1 MQWFCRMNAAA
12 GSQNRIP
19 PKRSS
24 LHQCRCRLKT
34 TLMLVLLSA
43 YCISSLHAHRRSSS
57 SSPSFLRH
65 AQKSVISAFVTNEND
80 VAIIRRQKH
89 HSQVSSTISKNESI
103 LYRTQLIATTTV
115 TRQSSSSPSLSLLLM
130 ASSTT
135 SSSSSSAETQPT
147 NNNRQQLPQS
157 PPLVSKSKIESQIEQ
172 LENQQNVQKKKQL
185 QQQQQQQ
192 RYPKKKGTESPST
205 SSSTLSSTK
214 KRSST
219 KKNQQQQQQH
229 HHRTNNNKKQQRCS
243 IPQNKK
249 RQVRYLYTK
258 AKQLEKRGLWRE
270 ASNMYERIVTE
281 LQPNDAHSYLAW
293 GRLESRRERG
303 VGGGVVGR
311 RGSKDHHDD
320 DDNGVDDDTTK
331 DETSMRTNNSSSS
344 SSSSS
349 SKASTIFQTGTKHCP
364 NSTHLYHG
372 WAIHEQYTLHNTSKA
387 RSLLQTALTLDP
399 NNGYVCH
406 AYGLLE
412 HTMGEVAKAKSLWQ
426 QGLVYQPSAALV
438 CSLGEMY
445 VASGDF
451 YSARELYSTYLSKLS
466 KGRERTEV
474 YLAAASLEER
484 VYNDVEK
491 ASELLRRACSEGG
504 SVGER
509 GGGGAIMDGRAY
521 VALAK
526 LGTSRGLVNDKVVK
540 KRLKEICMRQL
551 NYHEDK
557 KRGKTADNSDDGK
570 RKAKNKIIFPVNDG
584 RLFNAWAKM
593 ESKSGNLSEARKI
606 LGRGMELY
614 PNDYTLLQA
623 AGNIEERL
631 GNTGSAR
638 KLYAASLAIEPSAPA
653 LIAYALLELRSPID
667 AMTKV
672 SNVTMVRKLFEE
684 ALLIDPKHGPAYN
697 AFGNL
702 ERRQGNTA
710 YARQI
715 YENGIKANCTDA
727 PSVYHGLAKLHL
739 SLGEVEEARN
749 VLQRGLALFP
759 TLENNTLVQRNENV
773 AFLAHTLAMIDLNV
787 NNNAKHAKEVLQ
799 QGLWHC
805 RNSPQLLLGMAL
817 CESRLGN
824 DNGARDMF
832 EKSLM
837 ADQTHAQAW
846 QAFGVMEMR
855 AGNFR
860 SAKLLFECGLKNSP
874 THGALWLAYGKSF
887 LIKRTLHYEV
897 MKSFFPRL
905 IDRCR
910 GQ

>member
-1 MQWFCRMNAAA
+1 
-12 GSQNRIP
+12 
-19 PKRSS
+19 
-24 LHQCRCRLKT
+24 
-34 TLMLVLLSA
+34 
-43 YCISSLHAHRRSSS
+43 
-57 SSPSFLRH
+57 
-65 AQKSVISAFVTNEND
+65 
-80 VAIIRRQKH
+80 
-89 HSQVSSTISKNESI
+89 
-103 LYRTQLIATTTV
+103 
-115 TRQSSSSPSLSLLLM
+115 
-130 ASSTT
+130 
-135 SSSSSSAETQPT
+135 
-147 NNNRQQLPQS
+147 
-157 PPLVSKSKIESQIEQ
+157 
-172 LENQQNVQKKKQL
+172 
-185 QQQQQQQ
+185 
-192 RYPKKKGTESPST
+192 
-205 SSSTLSSTK
+205 
-214 KRSST
+214 
-219 KKNQQQQQQH
+219 
-229 HHRTNNNKKQQRCS
+229 
-243 IPQNKK
+243 
-249 RQVRYLYTK
+249 
-258 AKQLEKRGLWRE
+258 
-270 ASNMYERIVTE
+270 MYERIVTE

-303 VGGGVVGR
+303 VGGVVVGR

-320 DDNGVDDDTTK
+320 DDDDGVDDDTMK
-331 DETSMRTNNSSSS
+331 DDTSMRTSNNSSN
-344 SSSSS
+344 SSSS

-451 YSARELYSTYLSKLS
+451 HSARELYSTYLSKLS

-504 SVGER
+504 SGGVGER

-887 LIKRTLHYEV
+887 LIKRTLQYEV
-897 MKSFFPRL
+897 KKSFFPRL

>member
-1 MQWFCRMNAAA
+1 
-12 GSQNRIP
+12 
-19 PKRSS
+19 
-24 LHQCRCRLKT
+24 
-34 TLMLVLLSA
+34 
-43 YCISSLHAHRRSSS
+43 
-57 SSPSFLRH
+57 
-65 AQKSVISAFVTNEND
+65 
-80 VAIIRRQKH
+80 
-89 HSQVSSTISKNESI
+89 
-103 LYRTQLIATTTV
+103 
-115 TRQSSSSPSLSLLLM
+115 
-130 ASSTT
+130 
-135 SSSSSSAETQPT
+135 
-147 NNNRQQLPQS
+147 
-157 PPLVSKSKIESQIEQ
+157 
-172 LENQQNVQKKKQL
+172 
-185 QQQQQQQ
+185 
-192 RYPKKKGTESPST
+192 
-205 SSSTLSSTK
+205 
-214 KRSST
+214 
-219 KKNQQQQQQH
+219 
-229 HHRTNNNKKQQRCS
+229 
-243 IPQNKK
+243 
-249 RQVRYLYTK
+249 
-258 AKQLEKRGLWRE
+258 
-270 ASNMYERIVTE
+270 
-281 LQPNDAHSYLAW
+281 
-293 GRLESRRERG
+293 
-303 VGGGVVGR
+303 
-311 RGSKDHHDD
+311 
-320 DDNGVDDDTTK
+320 
-331 DETSMRTNNSSSS
+331 
-344 SSSSS
+344 
-349 SKASTIFQTGTKHCP
+349 
-364 NSTHLYHG
+364 
-372 WAIHEQYTLHNTSKA
+372 
-387 RSLLQTALTLDP
+387 
-399 NNGYVCH
+399 
-406 AYGLLE
+406 
-412 HTMGEVAKAKSLWQ
+412 MGEITKAKSLWQ

-438 CSLGEMY
+438 CSLGELY

-451 YSARELYSTYLSKLS
+451 HSARELYSTYLHKLS
-466 KGRERTEV
+466 NGRERTEV

-504 SVGER
+504 DGDDGS
-509 GGGGAIMDGRAY
+509 GAAVMDGRAY

-526 LGTSRGLVNDKVVK
+526 LGTSGGLVNDKVVK

-557 KRGKTADNSDDGK
+557 KKNGKATADTDGGK
-570 RKAKNKIIFPVNDG
+570 GNNKAKNKIIFPVNDG

-593 ESKSGNLSEARKI
+593 ESKSGNLFEARKI
-606 LGRGMELY
+606 LGRGMGLY
-614 PNDYTLLQA
+614 PKDYTLLQA

-631 GNTGSAR
+631 GNTRSAR
-638 KLYAASLAIEPSAPA
+638 ELYAASLAIEPSAPA

-667 AMTKV
+667 ATTKA

-759 TLENNTLVQRNENV
+759 ALENNTLVPRNGNV

-874 THGALWLAYGKSF
+874 THGALWLAYGKFF
-887 LIKRTLHYEV
+887 LIK
-897 MKSFFPRL
+897 K
-905 IDRCR
+905 RCCSTK
-910 GQ
+910 